1 MSSSAPCFRFD
12 DAPRKNRRASRGAR
26 QGFTL
31 IELLVVIAIIAIL
44 ASMLLPALANAK
56 QRARRIS
63 CINNLKQMGIGL
75 ILYGDDNNQ
84 KIPYVEPAWSTLY
97 CLSNP
102 TSLPQETADP
112 PPTHRVGLGMI
123 APNYISNGRIFYC
136 PSFRYDIPGAF
147 TYDDPLYG
155 FAAKP

>member
-1 MSSSAPCFRFD
+1 MSSAPSLPFD
-12 DAPRKNRRASRGAR
+12 LTPRTGRGGRGAR
-26 QGFTL
+26 GGVTL

-44 ASMLLPALANAK
+44 ASMLLPALATAK
-56 QRARRIS
+56 ERARRIS

-102 TSLPQETADP
+102 
-112 PPTHRVGLGMI
+112 
-123 APNYISNGRIFYC
+123 
-136 PSFRYDIPGAF
+136 
-147 TYDDPLYG
+147 
-155 FAAKP
+155 